1 MIYSYTIIFC
11 QIDFQIFLIATFL
24 DEIMLFNTPEFI
36 IFFVIVLSVIS
47 IVKMR
52 LFQHLFLLVASYSF
66 FYFSSNYL
74 VTLLIF
80 STLLDFYVGKL
91 IFETN
96 SKKRKK
102 ILLISTLAGNLG
114 LLGFFK
120 YVDFGISQINQLTNT
135 LGFSEIPALELILPI
150 GISFY
155 TFQTIS
161 YTVDIYRGKL
171 TPSKSLTEFALF
183 VSFFPQL
190 VAGPI
195 LRASEFLPQLREK
208 ISKDHFTSKLR
219 TITIHDTSLRI
230 GITLM
235 AMGFFKKM
243 FFADNIAPMV
253 DEIFSAPYGL
263 ESFSVVLG
271 AIAFGVQIYCDFS
284 GYSDIAIGA
293 AMILGFHI
301 PANFNKPYFA
311 TSPVDFWRRWH
322 ISLSSWL
329 RDYLYIPLGGNKK
342 GKTRTYVNLITVM
355 LLGGLWH
362 GASWNFV
369 IWGLMHGVFLAIQKL
384 ITNTFPQ
391 LNNYTF
397 TKKRHIKIISIL
409 ITQYF
414 VFMAWLVF
422 RVEDIDALQYV
433 LYKYIIWDF
442 ATSSTIFM
450 LSHNKLQIIL
460 IFGFFILNYISY
472 KKNIVEKLS
481 KVKPVYWIGFLIIT
495 MTLILFFYD
504 TTPKDFIYF
513 RF

>member
-1 MIYSYTIIFC
+1 V
-11 QIDFQIFLIATFL
+11 
-24 DEIMLFNTPEFI
+24 LFTTHEFI
-36 IFFVIVLSVIS
+36 IFFVIVLSIIA
-47 IVKMR
+47 IVKRR
-52 LFQHLFLLVASYSF
+52 LFQHLFLLGASYFF

-80 STLLDFYVGKL
+80 STLLDFYIGKA
-91 IFETN
+91 IFSAKN
-96 SKKRKK
+96 KRMKKV
-102 ILLISTLAGNLG
+102 LLISSLVGNLG

-120 YVDFGISQINQLTNT
+120 YVDFGILQINQLTNS

-171 TPSKSLTEFALF
+171 TPSKSLAEFALF

-208 ISKDHFTSKLR
+208 ISKGNISSRLR
-219 TITIHDTSLRI
+219 TITIHDVSLRM
-230 GITLM
+230 GITLI
-235 AMGFFKKM
+235 ALGFFKKM

-253 DEIFSAPYGL
+253 DEIFSVPYGL
-263 ESFSVVLG
+263 ESFSVILG
-271 AIAFGVQIYCDFS
+271 AIAFGVQIYGDFS

-342 GKTRTYVNLITVM
+342 GNTRTYVNLVTVM
-355 LLGGLWH
+355 FLGGLWH

-369 IWGLMHGVFLAIQKL
+369 IWGLMHGVYLTVQKL
-384 ITNTFPQ
+384 FTNRFPQ
-391 LNNYTF
+391 LKNNSF
-397 TKKRHIKIISIL
+397 TKKPYIKIISIL
-409 ITQYF
+409 VTQYF
-414 VFMAWLVF
+414 VFMAWLAF
-422 RVEDIDALQYV
+422 RVQDFDALSYV
-433 LYKYIIWDF
+433 LYKYVIWDF
-442 ATSSTIFM
+442 ATDSTIQM
-450 LSHNKLQIIL
+450 LSHNKLPLLL
-460 IFGFFILNYISY
+460 IVGFFILNYISY
-472 KKNIVEKLS
+472 KRNIVEKLS
-481 KVKPVYWIGFLIIT
+481 QIKPVYWIGFLISVIL
-495 MTLILFFYD
+495 LILFFYD
-504 TTPKDFIYF
+504 TTPEDFIYF

>member
-1 MIYSYTIIFC
+1 
-11 QIDFQIFLIATFL
+11 
-24 DEIMLFNTPEFI
+24 MLFNTPEFI
-36 IFFVIVLSVIS
+36 IFFILILSIIV

-52 LFQHLFLLVASYSF
+52 LFQHLFLLGASYFF

-80 STLLDFYVGKL
+80 STLLDFYVGKA
-91 IFETN
+91 IFET
-96 SKKRKK
+96 SDKKKK
-102 ILLISTLAGNLG
+102 KLLLISSLAGNLG

-120 YVDFGISQINQLTNT
+120 YADFGIVQINQFTNT
-135 LGFSEIPALELILPI
+135 LGISEIPALGLILPI

-171 TPSKSLTEFALF
+171 EPSKTIAEFALF

-195 LRASEFLPQLREK
+195 LRANEFLPQLREK
-208 ISKDHFTSKLR
+208 ISDKGISTRLR
-219 TITIHDTSLRI
+219 TITIHDVALRT
-230 GITLM
+230 GITIM

-243 FFADNIAPMV
+243 FLADNISPMV
-253 DEIFSAPYGL
+253 NEIFSVPYGL
-263 ESFSVVLG
+263 ESFSVILG

-301 PANFNKPYFA
+301 PINFNKPYFA

-342 GKTRTYVNLITVM
+342 GNSRTYVNLITVM
-355 LLGGLWH
+355 FLGGLWH

-369 IWGLMHGVFLAIQKL
+369 VWGLMHGIYLAIQKIFTNKFPKLKNSNL
-384 ITNTFPQ
+384 IQ
-391 LNNYTF
+391 
-397 TKKRHIKIISIL
+397 KKYIKIFSI
-409 ITQYF
+409 IVTQYF
-414 VFMAWLVF
+414 IFMTWLAF
-422 RVEDIDALQYV
+422 RVQDLDALSYV
-433 LYKYIIWDF
+433 LYKYIILDF
-442 ATSSTIFM
+442 ATESTLQM
-450 LSHNKLQIIL
+450 MSHNKIPIIL
-460 IFGFFILNYISY
+460 IVVFFILNYISY
-472 KKNIVEKLS
+472 KTNIIEKIS
-481 KVKPVYWIGFLIIT
+481 KAKLKYWLIFLITI
-495 MTLILFFYD
+495 MVSILFLYD
-504 TTPKDFIYF
+504 TAPQDFIYF

>member
-1 MIYSYTIIFC
+1 M
-11 QIDFQIFLIATFL
+11 
-24 DEIMLFNTPEFI
+24 
-36 IFFVIVLSVIS
+36 
-47 IVKMR
+47 K
-52 LFQHLFLLVASYSF
+52 LFQHLFLLGVSYFF

-80 STLLDFYVGKL
+80 STLLDFYVGKA
-91 IFETN
+91 IYSAK
-96 SKKRKK
+96 SKKVKK
-102 ILLISTLAGNLG
+102 ILLISSISGNLV

-120 YVDFGISQINQLTNT
+120 YADFGITQINQLTDT

-161 YTVDIYRGKL
+161 YTVDVYRGKL

-208 ISKDHFTSKLR
+208 INKENLSSRLR
-219 TITIHDTSLRI
+219 TITIHDTALRM

-253 DEIFSAPYGL
+253 DEIFSVPYGL
-263 ESFSVVLG
+263 ESFSVMLG
-271 AIAFGVQIYCDFS
+271 AIAFGVQIYGDFS

-342 GKTRTYVNLITVM
+342 GTSRTYVNLVTVM
-355 LLGGLWH
+355 FLGGLWH

-369 IWGLMHGVFLAIQKL
+369 IWGLMHGVYLTVQKL
-384 ITNTFPQ
+384 LTNRFPK
-391 LNNYTF
+391 LKNNLF
-397 TKKRHIKIISIL
+397 TKKIHVKIISIL

-414 VFMAWLVF
+414 VFMAWLAF
-422 RVEDIDALQYV
+422 RVQDIDALQYV
-433 LYKYIIWDF
+433 LYKYVIWDF
-442 ATSSTIFM
+442 ATSSTIQM
-450 LSHNKLQIIL
+450 LYHNKLPIVLII
-460 IFGFFILNYISY
+460 GFFILNYISY
-472 KKNIVEKLS
+472 RKNIVEKLS
-481 KVKPVYWIGFLIIT
+481 HIKLVYWIGFLILI
-495 MTLILFFYD
+495 MMSILFFYD
-504 TTPKDFIYF
+504 TTPEDFIYF